1 MPKIAFPSWQG
12 LGGQKLGEAD
22 WHTACRSKPE
32 WCIEIWDDVYR
43 ALVLNADKAVNEIN
57 GLLAVENAITFKIF
71 ADFLCIRT

>member
-43 ALVLNADKAVNEIN
+43 ALVLNADKSRTNDSVNGIT
-57 GLLAVENAITFKIF
+57 AIH
-71 ADFLCIRT
+71 